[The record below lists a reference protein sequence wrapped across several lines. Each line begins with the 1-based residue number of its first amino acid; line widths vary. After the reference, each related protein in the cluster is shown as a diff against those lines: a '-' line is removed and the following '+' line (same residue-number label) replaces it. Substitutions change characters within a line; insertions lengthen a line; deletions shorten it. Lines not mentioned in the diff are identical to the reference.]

1 MQSQTD
7 WMQILVRC
15 KENVKK
21 SIQIPIKNLSKPQPD
36 LGIGAGGDP
45 IKPVDLAA
53 EKAIIEVLHQYHVTF
68 TLVSEESG
76 IREFGDNPNQ
86 CYVTVDPIDGT
97 NNLVRG
103 VPFYATSIAISAKPS
118 LSTVSAALVADMFHD
133 VTYTALSSKGAYRN
147 GEKIKSS
154 PRKSLENALVGL
166 DLNSS
171 TIKEIA
177 PQILDLM
184 GQTEHIRHFGANA
197 LELCY
202 VADGTI
208 DTFIDIRGKLRTT
221 DLAAAYLIVKEAGGT
236 LTRSTG
242 EDLDTKL
249 DPKQTIKFIASGNA
263 KIHKKILNL
272 VKT

>member
-53 EKAIIEVLHQYHVTF
+53 EKAIIEVLHQNHITF

-154 PRKSLENALVGL
+154 PHQSLENALIGL

-171 TIKEIA
+171 TIKDIA

-184 GQTEHIRHFGANA
+184 SQTEHIRHFGANA

-208 DTFIDIRGKLRTT
+208 DAFIDIRGKLRTT

-236 LTRSTG
+236 LTTSTG
-242 EDLDTKL
+242 EDLDAKL
-249 DPKQTIKFIASGNA
+249 DPKQKIKFIASGNA